1 MKRILITGASGFI
14 GGFLTDEGLNRGWEV
29 TAAVRPS
36 SDRQWLQDKRL
47 RFLELDFRNESA
59 LREKLREAGRFDYI
73 IHNAGSTKEPTRD
86 RYFANN
92 FETTK
97 RFVDV
102 LRDNGQSPDKFLYV
116 SSLAAIGPT
125 GYNQRLVPGQAP
137 RPVTFYGESK
147 LASEQYLASLDDFSW
162 TAVQPTAVFG
172 PREKGIYLAI
182 KLATQGWA
190 FIIGT
195 RPQQL
200 SFIYVHDLVQLM
212 YAALERGHSGKRYLV
227 TDGKTYANTDLG
239 NAVEAF
245 TRKRAT
251 QIKIPLAVVKVVAG
265 LSEMAGKISGEMPP
279 LNREKIPE
287 LAAGSWLCDMSETF
301 GDLQFQPRY
310 DLYSGM
316 AETVQWYRDNRW
328 L

>member
-73 IHNAGSTKEPTRD
+73 IHNAGSTKEPTRE

-102 LRDNGQSPDKFLYV
+102 LRANGQSPDKFLYV

-162 TAVQPTAVFG
+162 TAVQPTAVLGLVKKGFIWRSNW
-172 PREKGIYLAI
+172 PRKA
-182 KLATQGWA
+182 
-190 FIIGT
+190 
-195 RPQQL
+195 
-200 SFIYVHDLVQLM
+200 
-212 YAALERGHSGKRYLV
+212 GHSSSAPDR
-227 TDGKTYANTDLG
+227 N
-239 NAVEAF
+239 
-245 TRKRAT
+245 
-251 QIKIPLAVVKVVAG
+251 
-265 LSEMAGKISGEMPP
+265 S
-279 LNREKIPE
+279 
-287 LAAGSWLCDMSETF
+287 
-301 GDLQFQPRY
+301 
-310 DLYSGM
+310 
-316 AETVQWYRDNRW
+316 
-328 L
+328 